1 MGKSKVISTSVSPEL
16 AEQIDQVAELANESR
31 SHLIAAA
38 IELMVKMPPSVWSA
52 LHHLKAEGTAEDMEI
67 ISQEIT
73 RIFAHYNYRISQE
86 NLAKSIDKEWLDTL
100 KTEEDIWRAAVQL
113 TRNV

>member
-16 AEQIDQVAELANESR
+16 AEQIDQVAEIENQSR
-31 SHLIAAA
+31 AAVIRAA
-38 IELMVKMPPSVWSA
+38 IQLMVKMPPSVWSA
-52 LHHLKAEGTAEDMEI
+52 LHHLKTEGTDENMEI
-67 ISQEIT
+67 ISQEII
-73 RIFAHYNYRISQE
+73 RIFTHYNYQISLE
-86 NLAKSIDKEWLDTL
+86 KMAESIDKKWLDSL